1 MYFLG
6 IDGGGTKTC
15 FTLINKD
22 GNVISKVIKGT
33 CHPTQIGFDNLEILL
48 RDGLKEIMESSN
60 ISKEQISKSYL
71 GLAGYGIVKEI
82 ADKISEVVSK
92 VFAGMDYI
100 LNNDVRVAIA
110 GALVGEDGINV
121 VSGTGSIVLALKDE
135 KVLRCGGWGYSI
147 GDEGSAYWIGKKSLA
162 LFSKQS
168 DGRLDKAPLY
178 EIFKSNLSLNS
189 DYEIVSYVNEKI
201 KGDRGE
207 IAKLAKLCS
216 DAAQSGDE
224 GAIAIFNEAAIEI
237 GEMIK
242 ALLKNYDKKDEIKVS
257 YTGGVFN
264 CGDLILNPL
273 RNILKG
279 YNVKLVEPQLS
290 PDLGACL
297 LAFIKSGNEKT
308 EEFIENMRKNS

>member
-15 FTLINKD
+15 FTLINENGK
-22 GNVISKVIKGT
+22 VINRVIKGT
-33 CHPTQIGFDNLEILL
+33 CHPAQIGFTNLEILL
-48 RDGLKEIMESSN
+48 TEGLEAIIKSSN
-60 ISKEQISKSYL
+60 ISKEEITKSYL

-82 ADKISEVVSK
+82 AEGIAQVVSR
-92 VFAGMDYI
+92 VFSKMDYI

-110 GALVGEDGINV
+110 GALAGEDGINV
-121 VSGTGSIVLALKDE
+121 VAGTGSIALALKDE

-147 GDEGSAYWIGKKSLA
+147 GDEASAYWIGKKALA

-178 EIFKSNLSLNS
+178 EIFKKELGLKT
-189 DYEIVSYVNEKI
+189 DFEIVSYVNEKL

-216 DAAQSGDE
+216 DAAKSGDE
-224 GAIAIFNEAAIEI
+224 GAIAIFNEAAIELSQ
-237 GEMIK
+237 MIRTL
-242 ALLKNYDKKDEIKVS
+242 AKNYDENVVKVS
-257 YTGGVFN
+257 YTGGVFKS
-264 CGDLILNPL
+264 GDLILKPL
-273 RNILKG
+273 RENLKG
-279 YNVKLVEPQLS
+279 CNIELVEPQLD

-297 LAFIKSGNEKT
+297 LAYINSGNKITKEIIIKMK
-308 EEFIENMRKNS
+308 E

>member
-15 FTLINKD
+15 FTLIDKD
-22 GNVISKVIKGT
+22 GNVISRVIKGT

-48 RDGLKEIMESSN
+48 RDGLEEIMESSN

-71 GLAGYGIVKEI
+71 GLAGYGVVKEI
-82 ADKISEVVSK
+82 ADKIGEVVSK
-92 VFAGMDYI
+92 VFNGMDYI
-100 LNNDVRVAIA
+100 LNNDVRVAIV

-121 VSGTGSIVLALKDE
+121 VAGTGSIVLALKDE
-135 KVLRCGGWGYSI
+135 EVLRCGGWGYSI
-147 GDEGSAYWIGKKSLA
+147 GDEASAYWIGKKSLA

-178 EIFKSNLSLNS
+178 DIFKTNLNLNN
-189 DYEIVSYVNEKI
+189 DYEIISYVNEKI

-207 IAKLAKLCS
+207 VAKLARLCS

-242 ALLKNYDKKDEIKVS
+242 ALLNNYDKKDEIKVS

-308 EEFIENMRKNS
+308 EKFIENMRKNS